1 MLLTRTTTDLQR
13 NMGEVAEFCH
23 ETRQPVY
30 ITKNGAADLV
40 LIDADA
46 FEDIVALRDLAY
58 EREVRTLQ
66 GVEQGRREIREGKGR
81 SYSQV
86 RSELDL

>member
-1 MLLTRTTTDLQR
+1 MPLTRTTTELQR

-46 FEDIVALRDLAY
+46 FEDIIAIRDLAY

-66 GVEQGRREIREGKGR
+66 GIEQGRRELREGEGKP
-81 SYSQV
+81 YTQV
-86 RSELDL
+86 RKGLDL